1 MKIIKNISEI
11 TQIVSDFHKNKKQ
24 INLIPTMG
32 NIHAGHLSLLTE
44 AKKFDGINIVS
55 IFVNPAQFNE
65 ENDFTNYPKTFD
77 TDVDIL
83 AKAHCE
89 IIFAPSIKEIYPR
102 GANSKKTV
110 FKYRDILCDISR
122 SGHFDG
128 VTTIVKI
135 LFDLIKPCRVFFG
148 EKDFQQI
155 IIIKQIINSYFPK
168 ITLITCPTVRN
179 NDGLALSS
187 RNKLISKKAINKSGI
202 IFETLLFVKNNFIK
216 TSYKQLIKNVKQKI
230 EDISNFKLEYFEI
243 RESETLNP
251 YDEKNKKKSYRA
263 FICVKVE
270 GIRLID
276 NLLIN

>member
-11 TQIVSDFHKNKKQ
+11 TEIVSDLHKNKKQ

-44 AKKFDGINIVS
+44 AKKFDGTNIVS

-102 GANSKKTV
+102 GANPEKTV

-135 LFDLIKPCRVFFG
+135 LFDLIKPFRVFFG
-148 EKDFQQI
+148 EKDFQQLKI
-155 IIIKQIINSYFPK
+155 IEQLIIQNNLKINLIKCPSIRDLNGMSYSSRYSTFSQNQRLQFDECAKIINS
-168 ITLITCPTVRN
+168 
-179 NDGLALSS
+179 
-187 RNKLISKKAINKSGI
+187 KLINLKKNLNQEILQSIEDELKSSGI
-202 IFETLLFVKNNFIK
+202 SNIDYCEVRSEENLNISKLNEKSRLFIAFYLSKIRVIDNFIL
-216 TSYKQLIKNVKQKI
+216 Y
-230 EDISNFKLEYFEI
+230 
-243 RESETLNP
+243 
-251 YDEKNKKKSYRA
+251 
-263 FICVKVE
+263 
-270 GIRLID
+270 
-276 NLLIN
+276 

>member
-11 TQIVSDFHKNKKQ
+11 TQIVSDLHKNKKQ

-44 AKKFDGINIVS
+44 AKKFDGTNIVS
-55 IFVNPAQFNE
+55 IFINPAQFNE

-89 IIFAPSIKEIYPR
+89 VIFAPSIKEIYPR

-135 LFDLIKPCRVFFG
+135 LFDLIKPFRVFFG
-148 EKDFQQI
+148 EKDFQQLKI
-155 IIIKQIINSYFPK
+155 IEQLIIQNNLKINLIKCPSIRDLNGMSYSSRYSTFSQNQRLQFEECAKIINS
-168 ITLITCPTVRN
+168 
-179 NDGLALSS
+179 
-187 RNKLISKKAINKSGI
+187 KLINLKKNLNQEILQSIEDELKSTGISNIDYCEVRSEENLNISKLNEKSR
-202 IFETLLFVKNNFIK
+202 LFIAFYLSKIRVIDNFIL
-216 TSYKQLIKNVKQKI
+216 Y
-230 EDISNFKLEYFEI
+230 
-243 RESETLNP
+243 
-251 YDEKNKKKSYRA
+251 
-263 FICVKVE
+263 
-270 GIRLID
+270 
-276 NLLIN
+276 

>member
-1 MKIIKNISEI
+1 MKIVKNISEI
-11 TQIVSDFHKNKKQ
+11 TEIVSDLHKNKKQ

-32 NIHAGHLSLLTE
+32 NIHAGHLSLLNE
-44 AKKFDGINIVS
+44 ARKFDGIKIVS
-55 IFVNPAQFNE
+55 IFINPAQFNE

-135 LFDLIKPCRVFFG
+135 LFDLIKPFRVFFG
-148 EKDFQQI
+148 EKDFQQLKI
-155 IIIKQIINSYFPK
+155 IEQLIIQNNLKINLIKCPSIRDLNGMSYSSRYSTFSQNQRIQFDECAKIINS
-168 ITLITCPTVRN
+168 
-179 NDGLALSS
+179 
-187 RNKLISKKAINKSGI
+187 KLINLKKNLNQEILQSIEDELKSSGI
-202 IFETLLFVKNNFIK
+202 SNIDYCEVRSEENLNISKLNEKSRLFIAFYLSKIRVIDNFIL
-216 TSYKQLIKNVKQKI
+216 Y
-230 EDISNFKLEYFEI
+230 
-243 RESETLNP
+243 
-251 YDEKNKKKSYRA
+251 
-263 FICVKVE
+263 
-270 GIRLID
+270 
-276 NLLIN
+276 

>member
-11 TQIVSDFHKNKKQ
+11 TQIVSDLHKNKKQ

-44 AKKFDGINIVS
+44 AKKFDGTNIVS
-55 IFVNPAQFNE
+55 IFINPAQFNE

-83 AKAHCE
+83 AKEHCE

-102 GANSKKTV
+102 GANSEKTV

-135 LFDLIKPCRVFFG
+135 LFDLIKPFRVFFG
-148 EKDFQQI
+148 EKDFQQLKI
-155 IIIKQIINSYFPK
+155 IEQLIIQNNLKINLIKCPSIRDLNGMSYSSRYSTFSQNQRLQFDECAKIINS
-168 ITLITCPTVRN
+168 
-179 NDGLALSS
+179 
-187 RNKLISKKAINKSGI
+187 KLINLKKNLNQEILQSIEDELKSSGI
-202 IFETLLFVKNNFIK
+202 SNIDYCEVRSEENLNISKLNEKSRLFIAFYLSKIRVIDNFIL
-216 TSYKQLIKNVKQKI
+216 Y
-230 EDISNFKLEYFEI
+230 
-243 RESETLNP
+243 
-251 YDEKNKKKSYRA
+251 
-263 FICVKVE
+263 
-270 GIRLID
+270 
-276 NLLIN
+276 

>member
-11 TQIVSDFHKNKKQ
+11 TQIVSDLHKNKKQ

-44 AKKFDGINIVS
+44 AKKFDGTNIVS
-55 IFVNPAQFNE
+55 IFINPAQFNE
-65 ENDFTNYPKTFD
+65 DNDFTNYPKTFD

-135 LFDLIKPCRVFFG
+135 LFDLIKPFRVFFG
-148 EKDFQQI
+148 EKDFQQLKI
-155 IIIKQIINSYFPK
+155 IEELIIQNNLKINLIKCPSIRDLNGMSYSSRYSTFSQNQRLQFDECAKIINSK
-168 ITLITCPTVRN
+168 LINLKKNFNQEILQSIEDELKSFGILNLDYCEVRN
-179 NDGLALSS
+179 EENL
-187 RNKLISKKAINKSGI
+187 NISKLNERSR
-202 IFETLLFVKNNFIK
+202 LFIAFYLSKIRVIDNFIL
-216 TSYKQLIKNVKQKI
+216 Y
-230 EDISNFKLEYFEI
+230 
-243 RESETLNP
+243 
-251 YDEKNKKKSYRA
+251 
-263 FICVKVE
+263 
-270 GIRLID
+270 
-276 NLLIN
+276 

>member
-11 TQIVSDFHKNKKQ
+11 TQIVSDLHKNKKQ

-44 AKKFDGINIVS
+44 AKKFDGTNIVS

-77 TDVDIL
+77 TDVDLL

-135 LFDLIKPCRVFFG
+135 LFDLIKPFRVFFG
-148 EKDFQQI
+148 EKDFQQLKI
-155 IIIKQIINSYFPK
+155 IEQLIIQNNLKINLIKCPSIRDLNGMSYSSRYSTFSQNQRLQFYECAKIINS
-168 ITLITCPTVRN
+168 
-179 NDGLALSS
+179 
-187 RNKLISKKAINKSGI
+187 KLINLKKNLNQEILQNIEDELKSSGI
-202 IFETLLFVKNNFIK
+202 SNIDYCEVRSEENLNISKLNEKSRLFIAFYLSKIRVIDNFIL
-216 TSYKQLIKNVKQKI
+216 Y
-230 EDISNFKLEYFEI
+230 
-243 RESETLNP
+243 
-251 YDEKNKKKSYRA
+251 
-263 FICVKVE
+263 
-270 GIRLID
+270 
-276 NLLIN
+276 

>member
-11 TQIVSDFHKNKKQ
+11 TQIVSDLHKNKKQ

-44 AKKFDGINIVS
+44 AKKFDGVNIVS

-135 LFDLIKPCRVFFG
+135 LFDLIKPFRVFFG
-148 EKDFQQI
+148 EKDFQQLKI
-155 IIIKQIINSYFPK
+155 IEQLIIQNNLKINLIKCPSIRDLNGMSYSSRYSTFSQNQRLQFDECAKIINS
-168 ITLITCPTVRN
+168 
-179 NDGLALSS
+179 
-187 RNKLISKKAINKSGI
+187 KLINLKKNLNRKILQSIEDELKSSGI
-202 IFETLLFVKNNFIK
+202 SNIDYCEVRSEENLNISNLNEKSRLFIAFYLSKIRVIDNFIL
-216 TSYKQLIKNVKQKI
+216 Y
-230 EDISNFKLEYFEI
+230 
-243 RESETLNP
+243 
-251 YDEKNKKKSYRA
+251 
-263 FICVKVE
+263 
-270 GIRLID
+270 
-276 NLLIN
+276 

>member
-11 TQIVSDFHKNKKQ
+11 TQIVSDLHKNKKQ

-44 AKKFDGINIVS
+44 AKKFNGTNIVS

-77 TDVDIL
+77 TDVDLL

-135 LFDLIKPCRVFFG
+135 LFDLIKPFRVFFG
-148 EKDFQQI
+148 EKDFQQLKI
-155 IIIKQIINSYFPK
+155 IEQLIIQNNLKINLIKCPSIRDLNGMSYSSRYSTFSQNQRLQFDECAKIINS
-168 ITLITCPTVRN
+168 
-179 NDGLALSS
+179 
-187 RNKLISKKAINKSGI
+187 KLINLKKNLNQEILQNIEDELKSSGI
-202 IFETLLFVKNNFIK
+202 SNIDYCEVRSEENLNISKLNEKSRLFIAFYLSKIRVIDNFIL
-216 TSYKQLIKNVKQKI
+216 Y
-230 EDISNFKLEYFEI
+230 
-243 RESETLNP
+243 
-251 YDEKNKKKSYRA
+251 
-263 FICVKVE
+263 
-270 GIRLID
+270 
-276 NLLIN
+276 

>member
-135 LFDLIKPCRVFFG
+135 LFDLIKPFRVFFG
-148 EKDFQQI
+148 EKDFQQLKI
-155 IIIKQIINSYFPK
+155 IEQLIIQNNLKINLIKCPSIRDLNGMSYSSRYSTFSQNQRLQFYECAKIINS
-168 ITLITCPTVRN
+168 
-179 NDGLALSS
+179 
-187 RNKLISKKAINKSGI
+187 KLINLKKNLNQEILQSIEDELKSTGISNIDYCEVRSEENLNISKLNEKSR
-202 IFETLLFVKNNFIK
+202 LFIAFYLSKIRVIDNFIL
-216 TSYKQLIKNVKQKI
+216 Y
-230 EDISNFKLEYFEI
+230 
-243 RESETLNP
+243 
-251 YDEKNKKKSYRA
+251 
-263 FICVKVE
+263 
-270 GIRLID
+270 
-276 NLLIN
+276 

>member
-11 TQIVSDFHKNKKQ
+11 TQIVSDLHKNKKQ

-135 LFDLIKPCRVFFG
+135 LFDLIKPFRVFFG
-148 EKDFQQI
+148 EKDFQQLKI
-155 IIIKQIINSYFPK
+155 IEQLIIQNNLKINLIKCPSIRDLNGMSYSSRYSTFNQNQRLQFDECAKIINS
-168 ITLITCPTVRN
+168 
-179 NDGLALSS
+179 
-187 RNKLISKKAINKSGI
+187 KLINLKKNLNQEILQSIEDELKSTGISNIDYCEVRSEENLNISKLNEKSR
-202 IFETLLFVKNNFIK
+202 LFIAFYLSKIRVIDNFIL
-216 TSYKQLIKNVKQKI
+216 Y
-230 EDISNFKLEYFEI
+230 
-243 RESETLNP
+243 
-251 YDEKNKKKSYRA
+251 
-263 FICVKVE
+263 
-270 GIRLID
+270 
-276 NLLIN
+276 

>member
-11 TQIVSDFHKNKKQ
+11 SQIVSDLHKNKKQ

-44 AKKFDGINIVS
+44 AKKFNGTNIVS

-77 TDVDIL
+77 TDVDLL

-135 LFDLIKPCRVFFG
+135 LFDLIKPFRVFFG
-148 EKDFQQI
+148 EKDFQQLKI
-155 IIIKQIINSYFPK
+155 IEQLIIQNNLKINLIKCPSIRDLNGMSYSSRYSTFSQNQRLQFDECAKIINS
-168 ITLITCPTVRN
+168 
-179 NDGLALSS
+179 
-187 RNKLISKKAINKSGI
+187 KLINLKKNLNQEILQNIEDELKSSGI
-202 IFETLLFVKNNFIK
+202 SNIDYCEVRSEENLNISKLNEKSRLFIAFYLSKIRVIDNFIL
-216 TSYKQLIKNVKQKI
+216 Y
-230 EDISNFKLEYFEI
+230 
-243 RESETLNP
+243 
-251 YDEKNKKKSYRA
+251 
-263 FICVKVE
+263 
-270 GIRLID
+270 
-276 NLLIN
+276 

>member
-11 TQIVSDFHKNKKQ
+11 TQIVSDLQKNKKQ

-102 GANSKKTV
+102 GAKTINETSIQNTMP
-110 FKYRDILCDISR
+110 FR
-122 SGHFDG
+122 
-128 VTTIVKI
+128 
-135 LFDLIKPCRVFFG
+135 IKP
-148 EKDFQQI
+148 I
-155 IIIKQIINSYFPK
+155 IARF
-168 ITLITCPTVRN
+168 
-179 NDGLALSS
+179 
-187 RNKLISKKAINKSGI
+187 LISKNANPNISIPSANAIFEYIGTSCWTSESGI
-202 IFETLLFVKNNFIK
+202 K
-216 TSYKQLIKNVKQKI
+216 S
-230 EDISNFKLEYFEI
+230 ISSLSSSI
-243 RESETLNP
+243 ESEGIVVSLRVFCQFMKVMNPSIWTLPSAESWSTSNSTSIPEPLGNP
-251 YDEKNKKKSYRA
+251 SEYSTSTTPVYH
-263 FICVKVE
+263 V
-270 GIRLID
+270 
-276 NLLIN
+276 